1 MEPSRLPSP
10 ATLADCIDAIARDP
24 TTASLPAAS
33 EAKGSRRTVSYAQ
46 LSRLSNT
53 VAANLAQCHSSKTVC
68 IIMQRTID
76 WYAIYL
82 ACTRVG
88 IPVVAASRDHPD
100 KAQEI
105 ERLRDIVDRL
115 YPSLIITDIPVDE
128 ALPGFI
134 GKTCVMRSWELVVD
148 HGYPD
153 AHPEELGETMAY
165 NYTGGTT
172 CASKC
177 VSITHRM
184 AVEEVTTYPTI
195 TSVRPKRVLQNSSLF
210 WPASALGQIDI
221 AIAFKACLILSV
233 GGGAISEDVNTL
245 ITENDVDCIGV
256 VPSVLRSLS
265 CEVRSLRLVFTWGEA
280 LPPKVAHTWS
290 SRVTLIDLLIAT
302 EYWLS
307 LYANI
312 SGDTW
317 SYSVVPSLV
326 THLEPTAQEGT
337 FTLWLSGPMVTPGYI
352 GIAPDSTRFKTVD
365 GVRYFCTND
374 TVRPQKV
381 ESGCP
386 TFTYAG
392 RSDDLV
398 KIGGKFVD
406 LRVVEQ
412 RISDQ
417 LGRVCVKELALIKD
431 SQGQLHACFALR
443 KLTNIST
450 LVQAV
455 QQFLPS
461 VRSGQVHI
469 IEAIPRNPATG
480 KMDTRSLVAKVASP
494 DLSPQY
500 RIPDAEIK
508 PGKLL
513 GIPNPYRWVWLV
525 VVILVVSIDVGKI
538 LHALISFIEAA
549 LGAVTAIPSVWKLA
563 ALPFTTQGL
572 TVIASK
578 YRKLKKLIFEFPGD
592 TPFAAIALLV
602 LADFKVIQALA
613 LTVTTAGLGIIALR
627 RKKLDISVMS
637 QCVWSYALLFYVS
650 LPWDLA
656 WAWKDWWKNVDSFW
670 DLIPYYRK
678 RLNQVFSRFPW
689 YNCVKLYARRFG
701 ERFRGAFNQYDV
713 VGYPD
718 ETPFKKKTYFQYPA
732 EEQTFPCDSCHRKT
746 NNSQGAFDRY
756 KKFGTDREKWFCETC
771 WWSEVVDEVSARKY
785 KRIGQWSHG
794 PRLSDTY
801 PKQPSYD
808 EVSTR
813 EGSEDSEGESNNF
826 SLDEVE
832 GEIKTGCQSRREIA
846 RICLEALQTV
856 GYDKNLIMSAGLTS
870 LSSLVKV
877 SVHEQLKSRL
887 PQVGSESAVA
897 LFSEVYSFS
906 KLVDKVSAL
915 AGAEEVK
922 GKTSTATDGSGD
934 YMINNCGPALWTMG
948 ACDWLLKFRS
958 ETQIEDP
965 EQMLTDSV
973 RALMKRHPVFRA
985 RPVDD
990 LRISDFLQQ
999 SISLSPGW
1007 LRGLVLI
1014 AAKNLWPRIRVKPFC
1029 PHNPLPLSFIRV
1041 SGKLGRTR
1049 ILSLVDSHRGNR
1061 FVPPVEFVVFISA
1074 NAEAVPTIYVYFRIS
1089 HLFADGYAVNTIA
1102 ADLEAMLGDLSK
1114 TRDLENI
1121 EIMNGLE
1128 VLQRR
1133 HLDALARRPT
1143 LNSVNM
1149 CSSIEELWRE
1159 EMLVKVMWLHRRPVE
1174 ALKACGAQLGLPTE
1188 IVVMG
1193 VVIASLAEK
1202 LGWTRTPLSLMH
1214 AMRDGVNEAQM
1225 IGYFS
1230 DYKDMG
1236 FMGTDCCY
1244 AELFHQLASR
1254 VRSREW
1260 RQYDQSL
1267 LYDHSIGR
1275 HAWDKSV
1282 FPISVNML
1290 SHVRRPTDSKVENVG
1305 TYWRASNR
1313 NGLRD
1318 CRLIHV
1324 YLEET
1329 QLDAEWAIRLH
1340 FSRRLFDCS
1349 WVVEFV
1355 CRSFDKALRN
1365 VLTDPSQPIHRL
1377 AHKV

>member
-10 ATLADCIDAIARDP
+10 ATLADCIDAIAKDP
-24 TTASLPAAS
+24 TTSSLPAAL
-33 EAKGSRRTVSYAQ
+33 EAKGSRRTVTYAQ
-46 LSRLSNT
+46 LSRLTNT
-53 VAANLAQCHSSKTVC
+53 VAANLAHCLSSHPLC
-68 IIMQRTID
+68 LLMHRTID
-76 WYAIYL
+76 WYAIFL
-82 ACTRVG
+82 ACTKVG

-105 ERLRDIVDRL
+105 ERLKDIVDL
-115 YPSLIITDIPVDE
+115 LHPSLIITDIPVDE
-128 ALPGFI
+128 ALPAVI
-134 GKTCVMRSWELVVD
+134 GNTCVMRSWELVSD
-148 HGYPD
+148 QGYPD
-153 AHPEELGETMAY
+153 AHSAEPAETMAY
-165 NYTGGTT
+165 HFTGGTT

-177 VSITHRM
+177 VSISHQM
-184 AVEEVTTYPTI
+184 AVHEVTTYPNI
-195 TSVRPKRVLQNSSLF
+195 TSVRPKRVLQNSSVF
-210 WPASALGQIDI
+210 WPASAFGQIDI
-221 AIAFKACLILSV
+221 AIAFKACLVLSV
-233 GGGAISEDVNTL
+233 EGGSTADEVNTFM
-245 ITENDVDCIGV
+245 TENDIDCIGV
-256 VPSVLRSLS
+256 VPSVLRSLLS
-265 CEVRSLRLVFTWGEA
+265 EVASLRLVFTWGEA
-280 LPPKVAHTWS
+280 LPPKIAHTWS
-290 SRVTLIDLLIAT
+290 SRVTLIDLLTAT

-307 LYANI
+307 LYARI

-317 SYSVVPSLV
+317 SYSLVPSVV
-326 THLEPTAQEGT
+326 THLEPTAEEGT

-352 GIAPDSTRFKTVD
+352 GIVSDSRRFKTVD
-365 GVRYFCTND
+365 GVRFLCTND
-374 TVRPQKV
+374 LVRRTVAGL
-381 ESGCP
+381 SSL

-412 RISDQ
+412 RISNK
-417 LGRVCVKELALIKD
+417 LGRICVKELALIKD

-461 VRSGQVHI
+461 VRPGQVHI
-469 IEAIPRNPATG
+469 LEDIPRNPATG
-480 KMDTRSLVAKVASP
+480 KIDTRSLVSKVASL

-500 RIPDAEIK
+500 RMPDAEIK

-513 GIPNPYRWVWLV
+513 GVPNPYRWVWLA
-525 VVILVVSIDVGKI
+525 VVILVVGIDVRKI
-538 LHALISFIEAA
+538 MDALIPFIGSTV
-549 LGAVTAIPSVWKLA
+549 GAITAIPSVWKLA

-572 TVIASK
+572 TGIASK

-592 TPFAAIALLV
+592 IPFAAIALLV
-602 LADFKVIQALA
+602 LADFKVIKALA
-613 LTVTTAGLGIIALR
+613 LAVTTAGLGIVASR
-627 RKKLDISVMS
+627 RKKFDISIMY
-637 QCVWSYALLFYVS
+637 QCVWSYTLLFYVS

-656 WAWKDWWKNVDSFW
+656 WAWKDWWKNVESYW
-670 DLIPYYRK
+670 ELIPYYRK
-678 RLNQVFSRFPW
+678 RLNQVLSRFPW
-689 YNCVKLYARRFG
+689 YSRFKLNARRLG
-701 ERFRGAFNQYDV
+701 ERVRGAFNQYDV
-713 VGYPD
+713 VGYP
-718 ETPFKKKTYFQYPA
+718 EEPPFRKTTYFQYPP
-732 EEQTFPCDSCHRKT
+732 EEQTFPCDACHRKT
-746 NNSQGAFDRY
+746 KNSQGAFDRY

-771 WWSEVVDEVSARKY
+771 WWSEVVDEASSQKY
-785 KRIGQWSHG
+785 KRIGQWMHG
-794 PRLSDTY
+794 PRLSDKS

-813 EGSEDSEGESNNF
+813 EGSEESEGESMNS

-832 GEIKTGCQSRREIA
+832 GELNAGCQSRREIA
-846 RICLEALQTV
+846 RICLEALEMV
-856 GYDKNLIMSAGLTS
+856 GYDKNVIKSAGLTS

-887 PQVGSESAVA
+887 PNIGSESALA
-897 LFSEVYSFS
+897 LFSEVFSFS
-906 KLVDKVSAL
+906 KLIDRVSAL

-922 GKTSTATDGSGD
+922 AKSTTASDGAGE
-934 YMINNCGPALWTMG
+934 YIINNCGPALWTMG
-948 ACDWLLKFRS
+948 ACDWVLKYRS
-958 ETQIEDP
+958 ETPITDP
-965 EQMLTDSV
+965 ELMLTDIV

-1014 AAKNLWPRIRVKPFC
+1014 AAKNLWPRIRVDPFC
-1029 PHNPLPLSFIRV
+1029 LQNPLPLSFIHV
-1041 SGKLGRTR
+1041 SGNMGKTR
-1049 ILSLVDSHRGNR
+1049 ILSMIDSHRANR
-1061 FVPPVEFVVFISA
+1061 FVPPVEFVVFMSA
-1074 NAEAVPTIYVYFRIS
+1074 NAEAVHTTYVYFRIS

-1114 TRDLENI
+1114 TRDLDNI

-1133 HLDALARRPT
+1133 HLDALARRPS
-1143 LNSVNM
+1143 LNSANL

-1174 ALKACGAQLGLPTE
+1174 ALKACGAQLGVPTE

-1214 AMRDGVNEAQM
+1214 AMRDGVNETQM

-1230 DYKDMG
+1230 EYKDMG
-1236 FMGTDCCY
+1236 FLGTDCCY

-1254 VRSREW
+1254 VRSRLW

-1290 SHVRRPTDSKVENVG
+1290 SHVRRPADSKVENVG

-1329 QLDAEWAIRLH
+1329 QLDAEWAIRVH
-1340 FSRRLFDCS
+1340 FNRRLFDCS
-1349 WVVEFV
+1349 WVVDFV

-1365 VLTDPSQPIHRL
+1365 VLTDPSQPIRRV